1 MSYFDSK
8 QVYYEDGLW
17 YVGKVSDKNERLVT
31 FAFVDG
37 ISVYFPPVT
46 ANHLASSYGL

>member
-1 MSYFDSK
+1 M
-8 QVYYEDGLW
+8 YYEDGLW

-37 ISVYFPPVT
+37 ISVYFPPLT
-46 ANHLASSYGL
+46 ATHFARSYGL

>member
-1 MSYFDSK
+1 MSYFYAK

-37 ISVYFPPVT
+37 I
-46 ANHLASSYGL
+46 